1 MWQMLAHFWQMFV
14 FSKNLKL
21 LGNFVFSEMKCV
33 NFALGVKQD
42 LDYML
47 CISLL
52 WVNELIQDH

>member
-21 LGNFVFSEMKCV
+21 LGDFVFSEIKSD
-33 NFALGVKQD
+33 NFALGVKHD
-42 LDYML
+42 LDYKL

-52 WVNELIQDH
+52 WVNELIQCH